1 MPAYPRPTPAQRLQ
15 AQALGVLTEGQDWEL
30 EWPVTWRV
38 WLGLW
43 QRRNHKG
50 ALGLLVPPEEG
61 GRALIQCDGTAA
73 TCVYNAA
80 QQAEDDTKRPTESGS
95 NAKHH
100 SSGSRT
106 AVCVTYGTH
115 GHR

>member
-15 AQALGVLTEGQDWEL
+15 AQALGMLTEGQDWEL
-30 EWPVTWRV
+30 EWPVTRRV
-38 WLGLW
+38 RLGLW

-73 TCVYNAA
+73 TCVYNAT
-80 QQAEDDTKRPTESGS
+80 QQAEDDIKRPTRVREQCKTPLFG
-95 NAKHH
+95 
-100 SSGSRT
+100 
-106 AVCVTYGTH
+106 V
-115 GHR
+115 